1 MKTTTCPTKGL
12 QAAPCLT
19 KPWSRGKRASG
30 NSMDFIFV
38 TENWQAEPQST
49 KYQLS
54 TSKMGVGYSEHAQL
68 SLFLSLTPEVPP
80 VQSILG

>member
-1 MKTTTCPTKGL
+1 
-12 QAAPCLT
+12 
-19 KPWSRGKRASG
+19 
-30 NSMDFIFV
+30 MDFIFV